1 MIDLNSAFKKGCI
14 ALLTQCSGNQ
24 VMIPGG
30 ESLTIFEEPLIG
42 FSSAEDELFSQY
54 KAPEAIGPIF
64 WGPKEWLPEAR
75 SVVSFFFPFTET
87 VRKSNL
93 ESSSEP
99 SIQWLYGRI
108 EGQRYINEYMG
119 KVKQWLE
126 DQGVKACVPSS
137 DKRFM
142 LQMDSVGNEEKPEL
156 HADSRWSERHAAYA
170 CGLGTFGLSRGLITR
185 KGMAGRFA
193 SVIVDAELTPAE
205 RPYAGVYDYC
215 TKCGACAKRCPVG
228 AITVEYG
235 KNNAQCSRYI
245 DEMKERYAP
254 RYGCG
259 KCQTGVPCEHNL
271 PGIGTV

>member
-119 KVKQWLE
+119 KVKQCLE

-142 LQMDSVGNEEKPEL
+142 LQMDSVGNEKRPEL

-193 SVIVDAELTPAE
+193 SVIVDAELTPDE

-235 KNNAQCSRYI
+235 KNNAQCSHYI

>member
-75 SVVSFFFPFTET
+75 SVVSFLFPFTET
-87 VRKSNL
+87 VCKSNL

-142 LQMDSVGNEEKPEL
+142 LQMDSVGSEENPEL

-193 SVIVDAELTPAE
+193 SVIVDAELTPDE

-235 KNNAQCSRYI
+235 KNNAQCSHYI